1 MECVFNNEKFI
12 TENNF
17 LQNLSKNYNMS
28 IKQLYEK

>member
-17 LQNLSKNYNMS
+17 YKNLSKNYNMS